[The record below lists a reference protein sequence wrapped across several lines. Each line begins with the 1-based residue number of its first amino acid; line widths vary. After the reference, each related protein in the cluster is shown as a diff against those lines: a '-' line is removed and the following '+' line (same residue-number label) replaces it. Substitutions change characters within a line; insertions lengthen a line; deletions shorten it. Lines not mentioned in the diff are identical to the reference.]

1 LDVLAAVA
9 VGDEVESVS
18 ELLASAALV
27 RISELFVEA
36 SVALLEVSAGSID
49 VVLGLA
55 VSALCDVVGAFWK
68 TEAAVVAVSS
78 EKLFLLEPE
87 DDDLE
92 LAEFSH
98 AEFVHWSK
106 SEPFASLEVHD
117 QLVDLVNGS
126 SGDIS
131 EDFGVEVSSFFSRK
145 GVSNI
150 SSGSAESNFAG
161 KSSDS
166 QKVEKLHFLLLI
178 VAAV

>member
-1 LDVLAAVA
+1 MDVLAAVA

-68 TEAAVVAVSS
+68 TTKKRKEEEMKCELPEAAVVAVSS

-106 SEPFASLEVHD
+106 SESFASLEVHD

-126 SGDIS
+126 S
-131 EDFGVEVSSFFSRK
+131 
-145 GVSNI
+145 
-150 SSGSAESNFAG
+150 
-161 KSSDS
+161 
-166 QKVEKLHFLLLI
+166 
-178 VAAV
+178 